1 MRQTDL
7 QHRAGVASLE
17 RFGLGREFSLR
28 RQGKARRQSSPWTS
42 GPPWNSTRS
51 ATNSTARCGRCL
63 RIQCD
68 WQTEWALVSEVSY
81 RPNIDGRRSASVEE
95 RILAYPE
102 AAWAKIEPQKKPSE
116 ESVRAAIEKLRRAE
130 LLAASRG
137 AISAETTANIYLGR
151 AYAKLGPE
159 SIEQAIRQFR
169 AADSEIEALGAILGL
184 WHKDIENAE
193 PKDYM
198 DVLVSLLDVAT
209 SSGNM
214 FHAMQALNPASR
226 LKNEDLR
233 KRVPFAAMMPLM
245 TLAAVAE
252 AQLTGKLGRATSSI
266 KRLPQQ
272 CHWDG
277 ERVSRPVLRSQITS
291 PMRGREQTS
300 GPTGAPHI
308 QRPGWRSHHRC
319 WSAR

>member
-1 MRQTDL
+1 MAPL
-7 QHRAGVASLE
+7 QIDPKPATVRGEIQEHFASFRSLVLLAIIGILSVSFAGDA
-17 RFGLGREFSLR
+17 
-28 RQGKARRQSSPWTS
+28 W
-42 GPPWNSTRS
+42 
-51 ATNSTARCGRCL
+51 
-63 RIQCD
+63 
-68 WQTEWALVSEVSY
+68 
-81 RPNIDGRRSASVEE
+81 SASVEE

-137 AISAETTANIYLGR
+137 AISAETTANMYLGR

-159 SIEQAIRQFR
+159 SIEKAIRHVR
-169 AADSEIEALGAILGL
+169 AAARGGDADSE
-184 WHKDIENAE
+184 
-193 PKDYM
+193 
-198 DVLVSLLDVAT
+198 
-209 SSGNM
+209 
-214 FHAMQALNPASR
+214 
-226 LKNEDLR
+226 NEDIR

-308 QRPGWRSHHRC
+308 HRPGWRFHHRC